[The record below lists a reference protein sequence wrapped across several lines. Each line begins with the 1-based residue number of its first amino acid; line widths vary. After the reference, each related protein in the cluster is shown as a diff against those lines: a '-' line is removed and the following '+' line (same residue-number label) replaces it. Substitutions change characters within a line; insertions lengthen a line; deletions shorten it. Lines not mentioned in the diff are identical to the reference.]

1 MPLNLPEYPLKVKKN
16 GLRLSVFDR
25 LRKRYVALTPEE
37 WVRQHFVEYLI
48 EEKQFPAALMA
59 NEVSLT
65 QNGIKRRCDT
75 LVADRE
81 GQPLVIVEYKAPEI
95 EITQQ
100 VFDQIVRYNMVLRA
114 RYLMVSNGMSHYCCQ
129 IDYENNTYSFLND
142 IPEYAELLQ
151 PS

>member
-1 MPLNLPEYPLKVKKN
+1 MALNLPDYPLNVKKN
-16 GLRLSVFDR
+16 GNRLLVFDR
-25 LRKRYVALTPEE
+25 LRKRFVALTPEE

-48 EEKQFPAALMA
+48 QEKQFPSALMG

-75 LVADRE
+75 LVADRQ
-81 GQPLVIVEYKAPEI
+81 GKPLVIVEYKAPEI

-114 RYLMVSNGMSHYCCQ
+114 RYLMVSNGMTHYCCH
-129 IDYENNTYSFLND
+129 IDYDNNTYAFLTD
-142 IPEYAELLQ
+142 IPRYEDIVAG
-151 PS
+151 

>member
-1 MPLNLPEYPLKVKKN
+1 MALNLPDYPLNVKKN
-16 GLRLSVFDR
+16 GNRLLVFDR
-25 LRKRYVALTPEE
+25 LRKRFVALTPEE

-48 EEKQFPAALMA
+48 QEKQFPSALMG

-75 LVADRE
+75 LVADRQ
-81 GQPLVIVEYKAPEI
+81 GKPLVIVEYKAPKI

-114 RYLMVSNGMSHYCCQ
+114 RYLMVSNGMTHYCCR
-129 IDYENNTYSFLND
+129 IDYDNNTYAFLTD
-142 IPEYAELLQ
+142 IPRYEEIVAG
-151 PS
+151 

>member
-1 MPLNLPEYPLKVKKN
+1 MALNLPDYPLNVKKN
-16 GLRLSVFDR
+16 GNRLLVFDR
-25 LRKRYVALTPEE
+25 LRKRFVALTPEE

-48 EEKQFPAALMA
+48 QEKQFPSALMG

-75 LVADRE
+75 LVADRQ
-81 GQPLVIVEYKAPEI
+81 GKPLVIVEYKAPEI

-114 RYLMVSNGMSHYCCQ
+114 RYLMVSNGMTHYCCH
-129 IDYENNTYSFLND
+129 IDYDNNTYAFLTD
-142 IPEYAELLQ
+142 IPRYEEIVAG
-151 PS
+151 

>member
-1 MPLNLPEYPLKVKKN
+1 MALNLPDYPLNVKKN
-16 GLRLSVFDR
+16 GNRLLVFDR
-25 LRKRYVALTPEE
+25 LRKRFVALTPEE

-48 EEKQFPAALMA
+48 QEKQFPSALMG

-75 LVADRE
+75 LVADRQ
-81 GQPLVIVEYKAPEI
+81 GKPLVIVEYKAPEI

-114 RYLMVSNGMSHYCCQ
+114 RYLMVSNGMTHYCCH
-129 IDYENNTYSFLND
+129 IDYDNNTYVFLTD
-142 IPEYAELLQ
+142 IPRYEEIVAG
-151 PS
+151 

>member
-1 MPLNLPEYPLKVKKN
+1 MPLNLPEYPLNVKKN
-16 GLRLSVFDR
+16 GSRLTVFDR
-25 LRKRYVALTPEE
+25 LRKRHVALTPEE

-48 EEKQFPAALMA
+48 NEKHYPAALMA

-81 GQPLVIVEYKAPEI
+81 GQPLVIVEYKAPDI

-100 VFDQIVRYNMVLRA
+100 VFDQIVRYNMVLKA
-114 RYLMVSNGMSHYCCQ
+114 RYLMVSNGMVHYCCL
-129 IDYENNTYSFLND
+129 IDYANSSYSFLSE
-142 IPEYAELLQ
+142 IPDYDSL
-151 PS
+151 SK

>member
-1 MPLNLPEYPLKVKKN
+1 MI
-16 GLRLSVFDR
+16 FDR

-37 WVRQHFVEYLI
+37 WVRQNFVEYLI
-48 EEKQFPAALMA
+48 NERQFPAALMA

-75 LVADRE
+75 LIANRQ
-81 GQPLVIVEYKAPEI
+81 GQPLAIVEYKSPDV

-114 RYLMVSNGMSHYCCQ
+114 NYLMVSNGINHYCCH
-129 IDYENNTYSFLND
+129 IDYANNSYAFLADILSYND
-142 IPEYAELLQ
+142 LQ
-151 PS
+151 QS

>member
-1 MPLNLPEYPLKVKKN
+1 MALNLPDYPLNVKKN
-16 GLRLSVFDR
+16 GNRLLVFDR
-25 LRKRYVALTPEE
+25 LRKRFVALTPEE

-48 EEKQFPAALMA
+48 QEKQFPSALMG

-75 LVADRE
+75 LVADRQ
-81 GQPLVIVEYKAPEI
+81 GKPLVIVEYKAPEI

-114 RYLMVSNGMSHYCCQ
+114 RYLMVSNGMTHYCCR
-129 IDYENNTYSFLND
+129 IDYDNNTYAFLTD
-142 IPEYAELLQ
+142 IPRYEEIVAG
-151 PS
+151 